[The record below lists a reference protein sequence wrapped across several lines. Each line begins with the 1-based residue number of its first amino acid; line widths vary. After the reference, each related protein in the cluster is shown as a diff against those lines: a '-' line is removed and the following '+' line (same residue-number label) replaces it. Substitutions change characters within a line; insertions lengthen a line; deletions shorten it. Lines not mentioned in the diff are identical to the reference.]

1 MMMAVSDFNVKEKSQ
16 WCPGCGNFAIVGA
29 IKGALEELGMPQHQT
44 VISSGIGCSSKLP
57 HYVGTYGFEG
67 LHGRTLPVA
76 SGIKLANH
84 KLNVIAVGGDG
95 DGYGIGSGHFVHIM
109 RRNYDLV
116 YIVHDN
122 QIYGLTTGQAS
133 PTSQPGMK
141 TKTTPYGVIETP
153 FNPVAVAITG
163 GATFVARVF
172 AGDAAHMKETLKQAI
187 AHKGFALVDVF
198 QPCVTFNKLNTY
210 DFFTKRCYKLQDSG
224 HDSANV
230 NAALEKAF
238 EAFSTNYERIPIGV
252 FYKAERPT
260 YEEQQP
266 QLKEKAL
273 VEQGLDNLDIS
284 AAYQEMM

>member
-1 MMMAVSDFNVKEKSQ
+1 MTVQLVDFNVKEKSQ
-16 WCPGCGNFAIVGA
+16 WCPGCGNFAIVSA
-29 IKGALEELGMPQHQT
+29 IKGALHELGIQPHQT

-95 DGYGIGSGHFVHIM
+95 DGYGIGAGHFVHIM

-133 PTSQPGMK
+133 PTSQLGMK
-141 TKTTPYGVIETP
+141 TKTTPHGVVEMP
-153 FNPVAVAITG
+153 YNPLAAGISG

-172 AGDAAHMKETLKQAI
+172 AGDMAHMKDVLKQAI
-187 AHKGFALVDVF
+187 AHKGFSIVDVL

-210 DFFTKRCYKLQDSG
+210 DYFTKRCYKLHDSG
-224 HDSANV
+224 HDTGNAT
-230 NAALEKAF
+230 AALEKAF
-238 EAFSTNYERIPIGV
+238 EAFNTNYEKIAIGV
-252 FYKAERPT
+252 FYKAERQT
-260 YEEQQP
+260 YEDTLP
-266 QLKEKAL
+266 QIKEKAL
-273 VEQGLDNLDIS
+273 VEQDIEKLDIS
-284 AAYQEMM
+284 AAYQDMM